1 MPVYLDE
8 VPPGA
13 KKIVRPGTL
22 RWIICLIVILAA
34 GIVLTVWQW
43 TGERSGFSFWLTA
56 LGLPFC
62 LWGFLFS
69 CRRIGYKVEQNGEE
83 GWNYECE
90 NIEEDEIT
98 RGKRFAWI
106 LDAYIQTQ
114 AGRGVGTLLAAIE
127 LGTPLMDTA
136 KPRSGGIT
144 VRHSRL
150 SEFDS
155 SPAALNVA
163 VDKVVIRVKNTL
175 ELLPDTLECWLMLE
189 CDAGLS
195 EKEEA
200 ELIQLITLKSERTL
214 RTLPVDG
221 PAAFDYWLDRYWQKP
236 SALVLLTLSLQPSP
250 VENDAEAMTSLVL
263 CNRKS
268 HRFPDAVKFHR
279 PQKST
284 NETLTHNMAHSMRWA
299 EIQPNEMKQIWMTGK
314 AVTAFSGLNQA
325 CEENK
330 LTISLTEEIKDIDA
344 VLGFAGKASP
354 WIAIALASE
363 MAQKSGAQLVAAHPN
378 PTNED
383 IWLATITAEARQK
396 EVIRE

>member
-13 KKIVRPGTL
+13 KKIARPGTL

-34 GIVLTVWQW
+34 GIVLTLLQW
-43 TGERSGFSFWLTA
+43 TGERSGFSFWFTA
-56 LGLPFC
+56 LGLPLC
-62 LWGFLFS
+62 LWGLLFS
-69 CRRIGYKVEQNGEE
+69 FRRIGYKAEQNGEE

-114 AGRGVGTLLAAIE
+114 AGRGVGSLLTAIE
-127 LGTPLMDTA
+127 LGTPLIDTV
-136 KPRSGGIT
+136 KPRSGGVA

-150 SEFDS
+150 PEFDS
-155 SPAALNVA
+155 SPAALKVA
-163 VDKVVIRVKNTL
+163 VEKAVIRVKNTL
-175 ELLPDTLECWLMLE
+175 ELLPDMLECWLMLE

-195 EKEEA
+195 GEEEA

-214 RTLPVDG
+214 RRLPVDG
-221 PAAFDYWLDRYWQKP
+221 PAAVDYWLDRYWQKP

-250 VENDAEAMTSLVL
+250 VENDAEAITSLVL

-268 HRFPDAVKFHR
+268 HRFPYAVKFHR

-299 EIQPNEMKQIWMTGK
+299 EIGPAEFKNIWMTGK
-314 AVTAFSGLNQA
+314 AVTALSGLNQA

-330 LTISLTEEIKDIDA
+330 LTLSLTEDIKDIDS

-363 MAQKSGAQLVAAHPN
+363 VVQERGAQFIAAHPD
-378 PTNED
+378 PTNDD
-383 IWLATITAEARQK
+383 IWLATITAEERQK
-396 EVIRE
+396 EVIKE